1 MIDTHTLSEV
11 HEVHADDRTQRV
23 RPAQPAL
30 MVENLSAGYSGG
42 RQAIHDVSFQVMK
55 GERVAVIGPNGAGK
69 STLFK
74 SIAGLLP
81 FAAGSVSIHGESC
94 QKSHNIVGYVPQNN
108 EIDWN
113 FPVTVSDVVMMG
125 RARQIG
131 WLRLPGR
138 HDREIVMTS
147 LAEVGLEDVADR
159 QIGDLSGGQR
169 RRVFIAR
176 ALAQEADVL
185 LLDEPFN
192 GVDTAA
198 EDEIMETLDRLS
210 VQGVTLIVATHD
222 MEMARDRFDKLLLL
236 KQRVIGFGPPEEVF
250 QPDLLKQAYGG
261 SVSVVQQDG
270 QTFVITDEHGCC

>member
-1 MIDTHTLSEV
+1 MIDTHSPSQTHAVHSENGLT
-11 HEVHADDRTQRV
+11 HQPA
-23 RPAQPAL
+23 RPALVVDQL
-30 MVENLSAGYSGG
+30 TTGYTGT
-42 RQAIHDVSFQVMK
+42 RRTIHDVSFQVLK

-81 FAAGSVSIHGESC
+81 FTRGSVSIHGESC

-138 HDREIVMTS
+138 NDRMIVQDS
-147 LAEVGLEDVADR
+147 LAEVGLEAFADR
-159 QIGDLSGGQR
+159 QIGALSGGQR

-192 GVDTAA
+192 GVDTTA
-198 EDEIMETLDRLS
+198 EDEIMDTLDKLS
-210 VQGVTLIVATHD
+210 AQGVTLLVATHD

-236 KQRVIGFGPPEEVF
+236 KQTVIGFGHPDEVF
-250 QPDLLKQAYGG
+250 RPDLLKQAYGG
-261 SVSVVQQDG
+261 SVSLVQQG
-270 QTFVITDEHGCC
+270 EQTFVITDEHGCC